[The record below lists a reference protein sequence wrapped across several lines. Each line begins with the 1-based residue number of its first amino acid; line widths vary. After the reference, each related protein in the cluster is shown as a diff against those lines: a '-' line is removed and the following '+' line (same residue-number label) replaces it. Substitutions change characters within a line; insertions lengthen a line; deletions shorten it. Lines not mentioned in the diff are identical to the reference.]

1 MNQSRRVINCLFL
14 IAAASAVLPRLAAAE
29 PASPAG
35 GHGFELRPAK
45 IEAALAAASETKRE
59 LLITNHTAASA
70 RLSVSLEDFGP
81 YSLLPYLTLLR
92 RSALLAPGESVTVPF
107 LISLPENLPAPGFY
121 GAVIVSFAVTDSAGL
136 AYRPASPELQRGEP
150 AGAGGAVE
158 AVSRLG
164 ALLFVRVRGAPAEEN
179 GELVGFGLLGRRLVR
194 RGEPIAFHID
204 YENRGDIYL
213 NPYGLL
219 TVTGRFSEA
228 EFNQELE
235 PWFVLPASARLRE
248 ITLAAPLAAG
258 LYRAHLALNRGYGDI
273 VDEASVTFIVWSWF
287 SVGLGLFAVL
297 ILFMLTRFVRG
308 KIKKP

>member
-14 IAAASAVLPRLAAAE
+14 IAAVSIVLPRLAAAE
-29 PASPAG
+29 
-35 GHGFELRPAK
+35 HGFELRPAK
-45 IEAALAAASETKRE
+45 IEMALAAGGATMRE
-59 LLITNHTAASA
+59 LLITNHTAVTA

-81 YSLLPYLTLLR
+81 DSLLPYLTLLR

-121 GAVIVSFAVTDSAGL
+121 GAVIVSFAVTDSSGL
-136 AYRPASPELQRGEP
+136 AYRQ

-164 ALLFVRVRGAPAEEN
+164 ALVFVRVRGAPTEEN
-179 GELVGFGLLGRRLVR
+179 GELVGFGLLGRRFVR
-194 RGEPIAFHID
+194 RGEPITLHID
-204 YENRGDIYL
+204 YENRGNIYL

-219 TVTGRFSEA
+219 TVTGRFNEA
-228 EFNQELE
+228 EFSQELD

-248 ITLAAPLAAG
+248 ITLTAPLAAG
-258 LYRAHLALNRGYGDI
+258 LYRAHLALNRGYDDI
-273 VDEASVTFIVWSWF
+273 VDEASVTFIVWSWLT
-287 SVGLGLFAVL
+287 VGLGLLVGL
-297 ILFMLTRFVRG
+297 MLFMLVWLIRG